1 MPRTSS
7 VFFKASWPPGAQE
20 SPECFPW
27 VARITKMSQASQSTA
42 VSSSGAFSWAR
53 VRQIGFSIADQG
65 FSVGGMFLV
74 NIALARTQTKEE
86 YGMFTLSYSV
96 FTFLAGLHNAALLE
110 AYTIYGSGRYH
121 QSFRAYAWLLWRSNL
136 LLALGAAALLTLLWG
151 LLAWAMPAVASRTVL
166 GMALSCG
173 VLLTASFVRRTF
185 YMRRRPDLAAR
196 FSAVYFVLCGS
207 LLWLLLRFG
216 TLNGFYAF
224 AIAAV
229 AWSVAALFVMRELP
243 KRTAGAV
250 FLELEPEY
258 WTQHWKYS
266 RWVLVTAFVF
276 QLTTQAYYWLAA
288 GYLSVKEVADL
299 RAMYNLVTPVEQ
311 IFVAIAMLILPM
323 MSYRYAE
330 RRIAGLLPLWK
341 FYGVATLLVTGS
353 FAVLVN
359 FFGKPVMHVVY
370 AGRFDDVVA
379 LLGALALL
387 PVVMGIGNTMNA
399 ALKAIEKPQAV
410 FYAYMASGATTFLVG
425 IPLVIHLGLRGAV
438 YGMLA
443 SAGAYSFALGV
454 AFLCIIQAEAYA
466 APLGAAVKGDPL
478 S

>member
-1 MPRTSS
+1 M
-7 VFFKASWPPGAQE
+7 
-20 SPECFPW
+20 
-27 VARITKMSQASQSTA
+27 
-42 VSSSGAFSWAR
+42 
-53 VRQIGFSIADQG
+53 RQVGISIADQG

-86 YGMFTLSYSV
+86 YGIFALSYSV
-96 FTFLAGLHNAALLE
+96 FTFLAGLHNAAILE

-121 QSFRAYAWLLWRSNL
+121 QRFSAYAWLLWRSNL
-136 LLALGAAALLTLLWG
+136 LLALGAVVLLTLLWG
-151 LLAWAMPAVASRTVL
+151 VLAWTAPALASRTVL
-166 GMALSCG
+166 GLALACG

-185 YMRRRPDLAAR
+185 YMRRRPELAAR
-196 FSAVYFVLCGS
+196 FSAGYFVLCAS
-207 LLWLLLRFG
+207 LLWLCLRLG
-216 TLNGFYAF
+216 ILNGFYAF

-229 AWSVAALFVMRELP
+229 AWSVAALFVARELP
-243 KRTAGAV
+243 GRAAGPG
-250 FLELEPEY
+250 FLELEPKY
-258 WTQHWKYS
+258 WAEHWKYS

-311 IFVAIAMLILPM
+311 IFIAIAMLILPM
-323 MSYRYAE
+323 MSYRYVE
-330 RRIAGLLPLWK
+330 RRMAGLLPVWK
-341 FYGVATLLVTGS
+341 FYFVATLLITGS

-370 AGRFDDVVA
+370 AGRFDDVAA
-379 LLGALALL
+379 LLGTLALF

-399 ALKAIEKPQAV
+399 ALKSIEKPQAV
-410 FYAYMASGATTFLVG
+410 FYAYVTSGAATFLIG

-443 SAGAYSFALGV
+443 SAGAYSIALGI
-454 AFLCIIQAEAYA
+454 AFLSAVQAEGYA
-466 APLGAAVKGDPL
+466 APLAVTTKRGPL
-478 S
+478 PQSAEKI